1 MTVSTRID
9 NKIGWVTIDNPPI
22 NSTSQ
27 TVRAGLLSAV
37 SKMDEAGVQ
46 VVILS
51 CAGQT
56 FVTGAD
62 VKEFTKAPIAPHF
75 PDVLTKIEEARAP
88 WIAAIHGF
96 ALGGGLELAL
106 ACSYRIADVK
116 AKLGLPEV
124 TLGLIPGAGGTVRL
138 PRLIA
143 PEKALEMVTGGKHI
157 SATRAADIGLVDVIT
172 KEALDQAS
180 LSLAKKISSE
190 NKPIPLS
197 KKSPRKLDNPSAWKE
212 AISNVKSRS
221 RGQNSIVAAADALD
235 RSLTLTGKKALMT
248 ERKSFLSLKDDPQ
261 SLALRHI
268 FFAERGVG
276 KSARTDGQT
285 AAKVTRI
292 GVIGGGTMG
301 SGISAACLM
310 NGLRVT
316 MIERST
322 KAAATAA
329 THVDEIMSGAKD
341 RGKMTDKTKA
351 EAMKRFEAKT
361 EFSALSDADLVI
373 EAVFEDMDVKREV
386 FDRLDQV
393 TRPDAILASN
403 TSYLD
408 VAVIAKNSKYPDRVI
423 GLHFFSPAHIMKL
436 LEVIIPKS
444 ASGQAVATGLSMG
457 KRLRKISVPA
467 GVCDGFIGNRI
478 MSAYRLEAEYMI
490 EEGALPLDVDSA
502 MRSFGFQIGIFQ
514 MQDLA
519 GLDIAWAMRQRK
531 AKTRPT
537 SERYVEIADR
547 LCEIGRFGLKTGKG
561 WYDYSDDPRGAVD
574 PEVTKI
580 IENERAVKGIK
591 RVSMSED
598 EIMSRILNVMQVE
611 GQMVLEEGIAA
622 TSEAIDVVMV
632 NGYGFPRWRGGPMFI
647 ATKSKE
653 KNLINL

>member
-1 MTVSTRID
+1 MSVSTRID

-22 NSTSQ
+22 NNTSQ
-27 TVRAGLLSAV
+27 IVRAGLLSAV
-37 SKMDEAGVQ
+37 SKMDLAGVQ

-51 CAGQT
+51 CAGKT

-62 VKEFTKAPIAPHF
+62 VKEFAKAPIAPHF
-75 PDVLTKIEEARAP
+75 PDVLTAIEEAHAP

-96 ALGGGLELAL
+96 ALGGGLELTL
-106 ACSYRIADVK
+106 ACSYRIADAE

-124 TLGLIPGAGGTVRL
+124 KLGLIPGAGGTVRL
-138 PRLIA
+138 PRLIT
-143 PEKALEMVTGGKHI
+143 PEKALEMIAGGKPI
-157 SATRAADIGLVDVIT
+157 SATRAADIGLVDGIT
-172 KEALDQAS
+172 KESLDRAS
-180 LSLAKKISSE
+180 LSLAKRILTE
-190 NKPIPLS
+190 PKPIPLS
-197 KKSPRKLDNPSAWKE
+197 KKSPRKLDNPSGWKE

-221 RGQNSIVAAADALD
+221 RGQNSIVSAADALD
-235 RSLTLTGKKALMT
+235 RSLTLTGKKALMA

-276 KSARTDGQT
+276 KSVRTDGQT
-285 AAKVTRI
+285 AANITRI

-310 NGLRVT
+310 VGLHVK
-316 MIERST
+316 MIERNT
-322 KAAATAA
+322 EAAAIAA
-329 THVDEIMSGAKD
+329 IRVDKILSGAKD
-341 RGKMTDKTKA
+341 RGKMTTKTKA
-351 EAMKRFEAKT
+351 EAMKQLESTTRY
-361 EFSALSDADLVI
+361 SALSDVDLVI

-393 TRPDAILASN
+393 TRPDTILASN

-408 VAVIAKNSKYPDRVI
+408 VAVLAKNTQYPDRVI

-436 LEVIIPKS
+436 LEVIVPND
-444 ASGQAVATGLSMG
+444 ASGRAVATGIALG
-457 KRLRKISVPA
+457 KRLRKISVPS

-478 MSAYRLEAEYMI
+478 MSAYRREADYMI
-490 EEGALPLDVDSA
+490 EDGALPLEVDAA
-502 MRSFGFQIGIFQ
+502 MRAFGFQIGIFQ

-531 AKTRPT
+531 TESLPT
-537 SERYVEIADR
+537 SERYVAIADR
-547 LCEIGRFGLKTGKG
+547 LCEAGRFGRKSGKG
-561 WYDYSDDPRGAVD
+561 WYDYTKDPRGEVD

-580 IENERAVKGIK
+580 IEDESAAKGIK
-591 RVSMSED
+591 RISMSED
-598 EIMSRILNVMQVE
+598 KIMSRILNVMQVE
-611 GQMVLEEGIAA
+611 GQMVLKEGIAA

-647 ATKSKE
+647 ATKS
-653 KNLINL
+653 

>member
-27 TVRAGLLSAV
+27 TVRSGLLSAI
-37 SKMDEAGVQ
+37 SKMDAAGVQ
-46 VVILS
+46 AVILS

-62 VKEFTKAPIAPHF
+62 VKEFAKAPIAPHF
-75 PDVLTKIEEARAP
+75 PDVLTAIEKANAP

-96 ALGGGLELAL
+96 ALGGGLELTL
-106 ACSYRIADVK
+106 ACSYRIADTE

-138 PRLIA
+138 PRLIT
-143 PEKALEMVTGGKHI
+143 PEKALEMITGGKPI
-157 SATRAADIGLVDVIT
+157 SATCAADIGLVDSVT
-172 KEALDQAS
+172 KEALDQVS
-180 LSLAKKISSE
+180 LSLAKKVSTE
-190 NKPIPLS
+190 PKPIPLS
-197 KKSPRKLDNPSAWKE
+197 QKPPRKLDNPSAWKE
-212 AISNVKSRS
+212 AISRVKSRS
-221 RGQNSIVAAADALD
+221 RGQNSIVAAAEALE
-235 RSLTLTGKKALMT
+235 RSLTLTGNEALLA
-248 ERKSFLSLKDDPQ
+248 ERESFLLLKDDPQ

-276 KSARTDGQT
+276 KYAKTFGQT
-285 AAKVTRI
+285 AVNVTRV

-301 SGISAACLM
+301 SGISATCLM
-310 NGLRVT
+310 AGLRVT
-316 MIERST
+316 MIELNSKT
-322 KAAATAA
+322 AETAA
-329 THVDEIMSGAKD
+329 IRVNEILSGARN
-341 RGKMTDKTKA
+341 RGKLTAKEKA
-351 EAMKRFEAKT
+351 EALQNFEAIT
-361 EFSALSDADLVI
+361 EYSALSDADLVI

-386 FDRLDQV
+386 FELLDRV
-393 TRPDAILASN
+393 TRPDAVLASN

-408 VAVIAKNSKYPDRVI
+408 IAELAKITKYPDRVI

-444 ASGQAVATGLSMG
+444 ASGWAVATGMALG
-457 KRLRKISVPA
+457 KLLRKISVPA

-478 MSAYRLEAEYMI
+478 MSAYRREADYMI
-490 EEGALPLDVDSA
+490 EEGALPVEVDTA

-519 GLDIAWAMRQRK
+519 GLDIAWAMRKRK
-531 AKTRPT
+531 AANRPT
-537 SERYVEIADR
+537 SERYVAIADR
-547 LCEIGRFGLKTGKG
+547 LCEVGRFGRKTGKG

-580 IENERAVKGIK
+580 IENERAAKGIK
-591 RVSMSED
+591 QVSMSED
-598 EIMSRILNVMQVE
+598 EIMSRILNVMQTE